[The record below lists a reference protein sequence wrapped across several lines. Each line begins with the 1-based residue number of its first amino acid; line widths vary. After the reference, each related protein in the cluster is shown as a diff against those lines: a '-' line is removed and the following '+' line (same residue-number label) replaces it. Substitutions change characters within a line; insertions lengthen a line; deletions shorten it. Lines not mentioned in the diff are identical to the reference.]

1 MKTMKIKDN
10 TADHMPAEIMQTAQD
25 YIEHLNLK
33 PHPEGGWYAETFNN
47 SNGVDERGSLSVIYY
62 LLEKGQAAHWH
73 RVRDADEV
81 WLWHA
86 GSPLTLYTKPDDG
99 KVSKTVLGLNAA
111 AGQVPQLI
119 IGKGLWQSASAIEG
133 WVLVS
138 CVVAPAFV
146 FDKMDFAPRGFEP
159 GFGI

>member
-1 MKTMKIKDN
+1 MN
-10 TADHMPAEIMQTAQD
+10 TQIVSHDVNLSAQVL
-25 YIEHLNLK
+25 IENLGLK
-33 PHPEGGWYAETFNN
+33 PHPEGGWYAETFNTSEGEN
-47 SNGVDERGSLSVIYY
+47 RGTLSVIYY

-86 GSPLTLYTKPDDG
+86 GAPLTLYTKPDDG
-99 KVSKTVLGLNAA
+99 VVKKTVLGLDAA
-111 AGQVPQLI
+111 AGQRPQVI
-119 IGKGLWQSASAIEG
+119 IEKGQWQSASAIEG
-133 WVLVS
+133 WSLVS

>member
-1 MKTMKIKDN
+1 
-10 TADHMPAEIMQTAQD
+10 
-25 YIEHLNLK
+25 
-33 PHPEGGWYAETFNN
+33 
-47 SNGVDERGSLSVIYY
+47 
-62 LLEKGQAAHWH
+62 
-73 RVRDADEV
+73 
-81 WLWHA
+81 
-86 GSPLTLYTKPDDG
+86 
-99 KVSKTVLGLNAA
+99 VLGLNAA